1 MIGDFV
7 RYFVGGQHGGQ
18 SHITSRQ
25 CFTDTHDIRFYSGM
39 FPGKEFAGTS
49 ESCCYFVK
57 YQENIIFFAEFFRF
71 TQILRMI
78 KPHTAC
84 PLNNR
89 FEDKCRQ
96 FFRVFLYGLLQGDDI
111 FRMPFSVKSGRGCR
125 NKITDRKR

>member
-1 MIGDFV
+1 MIGDRICYPV
-7 RYFVGGQHGGQ
+7 ACQY
-18 SHITSRQ
+18 SRQ
-25 CFTDTHDIRFYSGM
+25 RHVSSGQCFSYTHDIRFYSGM

-89 FEDKCRQ
+89 FEDKCR
-96 FFRVFLYGLLQGDDI
+96 
-111 FRMPFSVKSGRGCR
+111 
-125 NKITDRKR
+125 